1 MTFVEANQL
10 WSKDQ
15 LDAVER
21 VRSSV
26 ERGDIEVLRFAFPDQ
41 HGILR
46 GKTLVA
52 SEAVSC
58 LEDGCSIT
66 STLLAKDTSH
76 RTVFPVFSPGGGLG
90 MPGMQG
96 GADMMMV
103 PDPTTFK
110 VLPWAAKTGWL
121 LCDLYL
127 PNGQPVPFASRDI
140 MRTALH
146 KLQAQGYDFIAG
158 LEVECHIFRLED
170 KKMQL
175 ADSGQPGEPPQVSL
189 LSHGYQYLTE
199 QRYDE
204 MESFFE
210 VVRRHLLALEMPLHS
225 IEIEYGPSQFEF
237 TFRPL
242 DGLNAADL
250 MVLFRASLKQICARN
265 GYHVTFMCRP
275 LIPNVMS
282 SGWHLH
288 QSIVSR
294 LSGKNAFSSNV
305 SDAVLSPFG
314 TRYLA
319 GLLSHARALAVFA
332 APTLNGYKRYRAYS
346 LAPDRAS
353 WGCDNRGAML
363 RVLGKHGSPA
373 TRIEN
378 RVGEP
383 AANPYLYMAS
393 QIYAGLDGVERVLE
407 PCPSSDMPYET
418 TADMLPRSLLEAV
431 IELERSD
438 FARRS
443 FSEAFIDYYTFIKRA
458 EISRFEM
465 EVTEWEH
472 KEYFGIF

>member
-15 LDAVER
+15 LDAAER

-26 ERGDIEVLRFAFPDQ
+26 ERGDIEVIRFAFPDQ

-52 SEAVSC
+52 SEALGC

-90 MPGMQG
+90 MPELQG
-96 GADMMMV
+96 GADLMMV

-110 VLPWAAKTGWL
+110 LLPWAGKTGWL

-127 PNGQPVPFASRDI
+127 PNGQPVPFASRNI

-170 KKMQL
+170 RKMQL

-204 MESFFE
+204 MEPIFE
-210 VVRRHLLALEMPLHS
+210 IIRRHLLALEMPLHS

-242 DGLNAADL
+242 EGLNAADL
-250 MVLFRASLKQICARN
+250 MVLFRASLKQICARH

-275 LIPNVMS
+275 RIPNVMS

-294 LSGKNAFSSNV
+294 PSGKNAFSSHA
-305 SDAVLSPFG
+305 SDAVLSTFG
-314 TRYLA
+314 KHYLA
-319 GLLSHARALAVFA
+319 GLLCHARAFAVFTT
-332 APTLNGYKRYRAYS
+332 PTLNGYKRYRPYS

-363 RVLGKHGSPA
+363 RVLGKPGSPA

-393 QIYAGLDGVERVLE
+393 QIYAGLDGVERGLE
-407 PCPSSDMPYET
+407 PCPSSDTPYET
-418 TADMLPRSLLEAV
+418 KADMLPRSLLEAV
-431 IELERSD
+431 IELERD
-438 FARRS
+438 EFARRS
-443 FSEAFIDYYTFIKRA
+443 FSEDFIDYYTFIKKA
-458 EISRFEM
+458 EISRFQM

-472 KEYFGIF
+472 KEYFNTF